1 MTTLK
6 LRVNKILENLDAIN
20 ANYPGII
27 SSCIL
32 GTDFHYSILSIHETQ
47 TKDKIHSLLRTLAAI
62 TALAPDKI
70 TEKVLRRY
78 EQGELISTSA
88 YGRITG
94 LDAKHYLF
102 PYLLDMGLI
111 TKPHKHYQLTKNGL
125 NIGNYLTS
133 EDGNKFIGWNKDKLD
148 SVVDPIKEHLIS
160 NMKFQL
166 FHITHVSNI
175 ANIVEHGLYCHNE
188 IANYK
193 DISNKKVNERRNRE
207 EKFHKHNI
215 HDHVPLFFNPKN
227 AMLYQV
233 MKETNEQVVII
244 EINKKII
251 LKDYTVFS
259 KGNAARGDSELTP
272 SKIKL
277 IGFPWGDIYSE
288 SWSQNGISN
297 NSIKSLTMSECLIFK
312 HIHSKFFEAIHC
324 KNQLIYELVSNE
336 LNNIP
341 VKVTPELFF

>member
-1 MTTLK
+1 MLK

-32 GTDFHYSILSIHETQ
+32 GTVPHYSIPSILEAK
-47 TKDKIHSLLRTLAAI
+47 TKDKIHSLLQTLAAI
-62 TALAPDKI
+62 TTIAPDKVR
-70 TEKVLRRY
+70 EKVLRRY
-78 EQGELISTSA
+78 EQGGELISTSA

-102 PYLLDMGLI
+102 PYLLDIGII
-111 TKPHKHYQLTKNGL
+111 TKPYKHYQLTESGL
-125 NIGNYLTS
+125 KIGNYLTS
-133 EDGNKFIGWNKDKLD
+133 EDGNNFIGWYKDKID
-148 SVVDPIKEHLIS
+148 SIVEPIKEYFIS
-160 NMKFQL
+160 NMDFRL
-166 FHITHVSNI
+166 FHITHVSNV
-175 ANIVEHGLYCHNE
+175 ANIIDCGLYCHNE
-188 IANYK
+188 VVSYT
-193 DISNKKVNERRNRE
+193 DISNKKVNKRRDRE

-244 EINKKII
+244 EINKRVI

-259 KGNAARGDSELTP
+259 KGNAARKDSELTP
-272 SKIKL
+272 SKFNL
-277 IGFPWGDIYSE
+277 IHFPWADIYSD
-288 SWSQNGISN
+288 SWNQNGISN
-297 NSIKSLTMSECLIFK
+297 DAIKSLTMSECLIYK

-324 KNQLIYELVSNE
+324 KNNLIYDFLSNKT
-336 LNNIP
+336 NNIP
-341 VKVTPELFF
+341 VKLTPELFF